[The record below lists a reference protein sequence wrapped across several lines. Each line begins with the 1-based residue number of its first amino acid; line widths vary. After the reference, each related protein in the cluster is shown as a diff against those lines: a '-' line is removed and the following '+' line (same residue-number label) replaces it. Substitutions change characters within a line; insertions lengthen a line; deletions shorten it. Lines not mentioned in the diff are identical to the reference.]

1 MLHFLNFN
9 ILELTPFYFLEVQ
22 CLNYYVF
29 MSFMDASKEENLW
42 KIMEVNCNKR
52 EEKMISS
59 LLLGRSQIDSIKLK
73 HVIKGRGG

>member
-1 MLHFLNFN
+1 
-9 ILELTPFYFLEVQ
+9 
-22 CLNYYVF
+22 

-42 KIMEVNCNKR
+42 KIMELNCNKR